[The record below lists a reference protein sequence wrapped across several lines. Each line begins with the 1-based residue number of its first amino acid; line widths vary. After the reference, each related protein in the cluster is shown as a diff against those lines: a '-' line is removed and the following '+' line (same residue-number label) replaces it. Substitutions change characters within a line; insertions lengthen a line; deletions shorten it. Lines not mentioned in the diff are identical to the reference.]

1 MTGTPDFWVRPDGA
15 SHPVAKLLGPLA
27 SLYQAVD
34 RRKRASTVPWRASGP
49 VVCVGNASMGGV
61 GKTPF
66 AILLASFMKDAGHRP
81 GFLTRGYGGS
91 EKGPV
96 QVTPTHTAMDT
107 GDEALLLSRHGPVV
121 VSRDREAGA
130 RMLFGSEAADVLI
143 MDDGF
148 QNPALVK
155 DISFLL
161 VDAETGFGNGLV
173 FPAGPLRER
182 PEQAK
187 ARADAVVVVTP
198 DKEAEVS
205 THLAEFAGSL
215 PLFRAWLEPVAP
227 QPEKVV
233 AFCGI
238 GRPAKF
244 YATLER
250 AGYTLA
256 ATRDFADH
264 HAWKPADL
272 ADLEALITQHDV
284 PLITTEK
291 DHVRLP
297 AAFRERVKTLPVCMT
312 VDDPARLG
320 DLLSSRLRVREKT
333 DSTGRTVTR

>member
-1 MTGTPDFWVRPDGA
+1 M
-15 SHPVAKLLGPLA
+15 AKLLGPIA
-27 SLYQAVD
+27 SLYQTID
-34 RRKRASTVPWRASGP
+34 RKKRASRIPYRASGP
-49 VVCVGNASMGGV
+49 VICVGNASMGGV

-66 AILLASFMKDAGHRP
+66 SILLSTLLAESGHKP

-96 QVTPTHTAMDT
+96 EVTANHTYAEM
-107 GDEALLLSRHGPVV
+107 GDEALLLAHHGPVI

-130 RMLFGSEAADVLI
+130 RMLFASQSADVLI

-148 QNPALVK
+148 QNPSLVK
-155 DISFLL
+155 DVSFLL

-173 FPAGPLRER
+173 FPAGPLRET

-187 ARADAVVVVTP
+187 ARADAVVVVTRH
-198 DKEAEVS
+198 AEVEIPAD
-205 THLAEFAGSL
+205 LADFAGSL
-215 PLFRAWLEPVAP
+215 PLFRAWLEPVAAEP
-227 QPEKVV
+227 GKVV

-256 ATRDFADH
+256 ATRDFPDH
-264 HAWKPADL
+264 HAWKAGDL
-272 ADLEALITQHDV
+272 SELQALAAQHDA
-284 PLITTEK
+284 PLITTQK

-297 AAFRERVKTLPVCMT
+297 VDIRDSVKTLSVRMA

-320 DLLSSRLRVREKT
+320 ELLAPRLGAAEKA
-333 DSTGRTVTR
+333 GRTDRAGSR